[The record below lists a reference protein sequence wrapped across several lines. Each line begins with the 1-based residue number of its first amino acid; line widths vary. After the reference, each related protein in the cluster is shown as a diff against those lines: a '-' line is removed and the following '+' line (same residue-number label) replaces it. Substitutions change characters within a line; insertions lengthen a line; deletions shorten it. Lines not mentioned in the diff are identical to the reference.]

1 MLAKLSN
8 LLNGVAGKFAF
19 ILLAMASTTAAAI
32 LMGNTYL
39 RQIADDVSGFL
50 ENSLPQVENSTR
62 ISVGSSALKDGLAS
76 VLLAST
82 LDDLNVNYTIV
93 EGQINSTRAE
103 LGLVAPKTAA
113 SLSALLDEAQAG
125 LGVLTA
131 ARNNELRHNQEVSE
145 AIAGLHTLSG
155 EASTSLKKLAD
166 NAYFDL
172 SIGGNSTIVE
182 VEETLTKL
190 IDEDFAALNTILNI
204 RAEINLL
211 TGVSFALAQTDDMG
225 LQIILGG
232 IGEKSLGI
240 LSDLIPYM
248 SLHPASADR
257 IDEVRAARDA
267 FAIAVDT
274 NISARE
280 RKRVRVLGVRS
291 EAERVL
297 QAALAELQTVLTEE
311 SANAIVSN
319 GEAIQ
324 GLLDNEVGRIRLLA
338 DLDLG
343 IKNYFNLAL
352 EGIAAGDL
360 GSLPEL
366 QEKLSEQSRM
376 LTETAGKHVPELNEL
391 FTNIAA
397 SSSPETGILV
407 AQRGALEAAISAGEI
422 SQRAA
427 NAVREMANTS
437 EAFGRTSLQ
446 GISNAGQGIQEK
458 VQKAVRMMM
467 IIALVGIALIV
478 IAPGITY
485 LTIVRPLIRVT
496 NTTERL
502 ANGNFDEI
510 KGLDRQRGE
519 IGRMATALRVF
530 RQNLLEKQQ
539 MIEEDKKREEADHI
553 AALKAAEVE
562 KAREEAERKRI
573 ADQEAAERER
583 IAAQEAERE
592 KLRKAADEER
602 QERMAAQNQ
611 IVSTL
616 AEALRKLAAGDLT
629 ARITDEFGE
638 GYEQLRHDFNEA
650 VQTLDGVVNL
660 IADSSETIFTNSG
673 EISNAADDL
682 AQRTETTAATLG
694 ETAAALTE
702 LTASVKSA
710 ADGAAQ
716 ADRVVAGAKSN
727 AEQSSIVVREA
738 VSAMGEIE
746 ESSRKISKII
756 SVIDDIAFQT
766 NLLALNAGVEAARAG
781 DAGRGFAVVASEVR
795 ALAQRSSEAAREISD
810 LISDSGNQVQ
820 KGVGLV
826 DQAGEALKAIVTDVS
841 EISNHVSE
849 IATSAKEQST
859 GITEI
864 NTAIYQLDQATQQN
878 AAMFEE
884 TTAASHSLTHEA
896 SSLQKTIAR
905 FTTNVGATFQQAAPI
920 EGMQDEQHD
929 DLAQA
934 S

>member
-8 LLNGVAGKFAF
+8 LVNGVAGRFAI
-19 ILLAMASTTAAAI
+19 ILLAMASTTAAAL

-39 RQIADDVSGFL
+39 RQIESDVSGFL
-50 ENSLPQVENSTR
+50 ENSLPQADNSTR
-62 ISVGSSALKDGLAS
+62 ISAGASALKDGLAS
-76 VLLAST
+76 VLLAET

-93 EGQINSTRAE
+93 EGQLNATRIE
-103 LGLVAPKTAA
+103 LGLIAPETAA
-113 SLSALLDEAQAG
+113 TLSTLLDEAQAG
-125 LGVLTA
+125 LEELTA
-131 ARNNELRHNQEVSE
+131 ARNNELRHNREVRE
-145 AIAGLHTLSG
+145 ALSALHALSDEVG
-155 EASTSLKKLAD
+155 TSLTKIAN

-190 IDEDFAALNTILNI
+190 VDEDFAALNTILSI

-211 TGVSFALAQTDDMG
+211 TGVSFALAQTDDVA

-232 IGEKSLGI
+232 IGEKSLTA
-240 LSDLIPYM
+240 LSDMIPYM
-248 SLHPASADR
+248 SMHSASADR
-257 IDEVRAARDA
+257 IDEVREARDA
-267 FAIAVDT
+267 FMVAVDT
-274 NISARE
+274 NISSRE
-280 RKRVRVLGVRS
+280 RKQVRVLGVRAK
-291 EAERVL
+291 AERVL
-297 QAALAELQTVLTEE
+297 VAALEELQVILTEE
-311 SANAIVSN
+311 SANAIISN
-319 GEAIQ
+319 EQAIQ

-338 DLDLG
+338 ELDLG
-343 IKNYFNLAL
+343 VKNYFNLAL
-352 EGIAAGDL
+352 EGIAEADT
-360 GSLPEL
+360 GSLAAL
-366 QEKLSEQSRM
+366 QEKLTAQSQE
-376 LTETAGKHVPELNEL
+376 LLDTAAKHVPELSEL
-391 FTNIAA
+391 FASVAA
-397 SSSPETGILV
+397 SSSPETGIIV
-407 AQRGALEAAISAGEI
+407 AQRGALDAAQTAADISR
-422 SQRAA
+422 QAA
-427 NAVREMANTS
+427 NAVRKMANTS
-437 EAFGRTSLQ
+437 EEFGHTSLL
-446 GISNAGQGIQEK
+446 GIADTGRGIQKK
-458 VQKAVRMMM
+458 VQKAVQVMMM
-467 IIALVGIALIV
+467 IAVAGLVFFV
-478 IAPGITY
+478 IATVVTY

-496 NTTERL
+496 KTTERL
-502 ANGNFDEI
+502 ADGNFDEI

-519 IGRMATALRVF
+519 IGRMAMALRVF

-539 MIEEDKKREEADHI
+539 MVAEDKKREEADHI
-553 AALKAAEVE
+553 AALKAAEAE
-562 KAREEAERKRI
+562 KAREDAERTRV
-573 ADQEAAERER
+573 ADQEAAERAR
-583 IAAQEAERE
+583 VAAQEAERE
-592 KLRKAADEER
+592 KLRKAADAER

-616 AEALRKLAAGDLT
+616 ADALRKLAAGDLT

-660 IADSSETIFTNSG
+660 IAGSSETIFTNSG
-673 EISNAADDL
+673 EISHAADDL
-682 AQRTETTAATLG
+682 AQRTETTASTLG

-716 ADRVVAGAKSN
+716 ADRVVSGAKSN
-727 AEQSSIVVREA
+727 AEQSSLVVREA

-746 ESSRKISKII
+746 ESSRKISTII

-810 LISDSGNQVQ
+810 LISDSGNQVK

-896 SSLQKTIAR
+896 SSLQQTIAR
-905 FTTNVGATFQQAAPI
+905 FTTNVDATFHQANAD
-920 EGMQDEQHD
+920 ESTYHEQDA

>member
-8 LLNGVAGKFAF
+8 LVNGVAGKFAF

-76 VLLAST
+76 VLLASN
-82 LDDLNVNYTIV
+82 LNDLNENYTIV
-93 EGQINSTRAE
+93 EGQLNANRIE
-103 LGLVAPKTAA
+103 LSRLAPETAA
-113 SLSALLDEAQAG
+113 SLSVLLDEAQAG
-125 LGVLTA
+125 LEELTA
-131 ARNNELRHNQEVSE
+131 ARNNELRHNKEVSE
-145 AIAGLHTLSG
+145 AIAALHALSTQAS
-155 EASTSLKKLAD
+155 EALKKQAD
-166 NAYFDL
+166 NAYFDM

-190 IDEDFAALNTILNI
+190 VDEDFAALSTILNI

-232 IGEKSLGI
+232 IGEKSLGV

-248 SLHPASADR
+248 SLHEASADR
-257 IDEVRAARDA
+257 IDEVRSARDA
-267 FAIAVDT
+267 FTIAVDT
-274 NISARE
+274 SIPARE
-280 RKRVRVLGVRS
+280 RKQVRVLGVRAD
-291 EAERVL
+291 AERVL
-297 QAALAELQTVLTEE
+297 VEALEELQTVLTEE
-311 SANAIVSN
+311 SANAIVTN

-338 DLDLG
+338 ELDLG
-343 IKNYFNLAL
+343 IKSYFNLAL
-352 EGIAAGDL
+352 EGIAEGDIN
-360 GSLPEL
+360 SLPAL
-366 QEKLSEQSRM
+366 QEQLTEKSRV
-376 LTETAGKHVPELNEL
+376 LTETAGEHVPELNEL
-391 FTNIAA
+391 FASIAA

-407 AQRGALEAAISAGEI
+407 AQRGALEAAKAAAEI
-422 SQRAA
+422 SQQAA

-437 EAFGRTSLQ
+437 EAFGRSSLL
-446 GISNAGQGIQEK
+446 GISDAGQGIQKK
-458 VQKAVRMMM
+458 VQKAARMMM
-467 IIALVGIALIV
+467 IIAVVGLALFV
-478 IAPGITY
+478 LAPVITY
-485 LTIVRPLIRVT
+485 LTIVRPLLRVT
-496 NTTERL
+496 KTTERL

-539 MIEEDKKREEADHI
+539 MVEEDKKREEADRI
-553 AALKAAEVE
+553 AARKAAEAE
-562 KAREEAERKRI
+562 KAREEAERQRI
-573 ADQEAAERER
+573 ADQEAAERANA
-583 IAAQEAERE
+583 AAQEAERE
-592 KLRKAADEER
+592 KLRQAADAER

-629 ARITDEFGE
+629 ARITEEFGE

-673 EISNAADDL
+673 EISHAADDL

-727 AEQSSIVVREA
+727 AEQSSVVVRQA
-738 VSAMGEIE
+738 VTAMGEIE
-746 ESSRKISKII
+746 ESSRKISTII

-781 DAGRGFAVVASEVR
+781 EAGRGFAVVASEVR

-905 FTTNVGATFQQAAPI
+905 FTINIGATFDQTEATAPHQ
-920 EGMQDEQHD
+920 E